1 MGKFGASEM
10 FFIAGTKG
18 ETSTVA
24 TGEFYCPECNAQTSY
39 NHDQVHEKITVFF
52 IPIANLNLLGEYIE
66 CQNCFN
72 TYKMEILDYNPEEE
86 EQEFEALYLIGLKKV
101 MTMMMLADGKIEE
114 SEKAMM
120 KDIYQHVADAELSNE
135 EIDNEINSC
144 KENPIDLEVYLAE
157 LFPQL
162 NESGRETIVKLAYW
176 VSISDGH
183 FDKEEEKLLKKL
195 AKHFQISNAH
205 LKGIILEVN
214 ETLSG

>member
-1 MGKFGASEM
+1 M

-39 NHDQVHEKITVFF
+39 NHDQVHEKVTVFF

-135 EIDNEINSC
+135 DIVNEINSC
-144 KENPIDLEVYLAE
+144 KENPIVLEEYLNE
-157 LFPQL
+157 LFSQL
-162 NESGRETIVKLAYW
+162 NESGRETIIKVAYW
-176 VSISDGH
+176 VSIADGEV
-183 FDKEEEKLLKKL
+183 DKREEKLLIKM
-195 AKHFQISNAH
+195 AKHFEISSAH
-205 LKGIILEVN
+205 LKGIIAEVN
-214 ETLSG
+214 EIVSG